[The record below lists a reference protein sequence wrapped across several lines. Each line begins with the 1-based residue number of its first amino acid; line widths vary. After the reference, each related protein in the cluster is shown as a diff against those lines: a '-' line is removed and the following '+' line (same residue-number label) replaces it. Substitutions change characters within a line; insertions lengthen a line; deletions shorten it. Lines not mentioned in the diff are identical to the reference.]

1 MQSILRISHIGIR
14 TTTRKTILLF
24 FLLPCISFFISL
36 FIPLEMNDF
45 RKENIHSLKV
55 FDRHGKI
62 LREYLNDE
70 QGRGEWIPFHKISR
84 RVVDATISAEDK
96 RFYSHPGI
104 DPIAI
109 VRAVYENL
117 FLSARSG
124 GSSIT
129 QQVIRSVYHHPR
141 TLGYK
146 ITEAWYALRLER
158 MMEKEEILEHYLNR
172 APYGNQLNGIQA
184 AAKYYFDKPA
194 SELSIAEAAFLA
206 GLPNAP
212 TQLNPYKN
220 HDAAMKR
227 QKKILRLL
235 LAHEK
240 ITQKEYDR
248 AIVQPIP
255 VVSPETKFKA
265 PHAVELVYAQVMNT
279 EDVVISNP
287 DVFYAK
293 HPSDRDEKSDRA
305 TGFLPPQRG
314 TRNRNV
320 RVKNGI
326 RRPSTRPAES
336 AALAQDDYDQCG
348 RPASIT
354 TTLDIE
360 LQSDLHWIVKG
371 HLAHLKK
378 KHVSN
383 AAVIVIHNQTGEI
396 RTLIGSADYF
406 NQSISGNVN
415 GALALR
421 QPGSAMKPFTYAV
434 ALESGFTPSTLI
446 ADVPTSLPA
455 EGGDYVPENY
465 DREYHGPV
473 RLRTALACSYNI
485 PAVRVLHSIGKDALF
500 GRLQQ
505 VGITTLDK
513 SPAHY
518 GYGLTLGNAE
528 VTLLELTNAYRT
540 FANSGKWNPVKIV
553 KEMKG
558 ITGEDV
564 TQRIS
569 LEEGESKK
577 VISDEAAY
585 LITDILKDPVAR
597 RPAFGNHFRFS
608 FPCAVKT
615 GTTKDYKDNWAIGY
629 TPEYTV
635 GVWTG
640 NFDSKP
646 MLQVS
651 GVTGAGQIFTDVM
664 NLIMTKYSSSTDDF
678 VRPKQIITK
687 TICARSGKLP
697 TANCDKTI
705 QEQFIAREIPTVRCD
720 IHKKYFV
727 KNSNGNLTPT
737 LFEIFP
743 PEYKEWAAWEDI
755 PQPPA
760 TAIEA
765 REQRS
770 NAVAVNNLTIIF
782 PHDGDV
788 FKIDPVLR
796 REYQKIKIDALIP
809 RTVSDA
815 QLVING
821 IEKIRYDREGT
832 WWQLQKGE
840 HMFQLLSLSGKRRVS
855 SEKIKITVE

>member
-1 MQSILRISHIGIR
+1 MTIKKFIS
-14 TTTRKTILLF
+14 
-24 FLLPCISFFISL
+24 FLLLSLSALFFISL
-36 FIPLEMNDF
+36 FIPLETNDF
-45 RKENIHSLKV
+45 RKESIHSLKV
-55 FDRHGKI
+55 LDRNGKI
-62 LREYLNDE
+62 LREFLNDE
-70 QGRGEWIPFHKISR
+70 QGRGEWIAVEKISHH
-84 RVVDATISAEDK
+84 VVDATIAAEDK
-96 RFYSHPGI
+96 RFYSHYGV
-104 DPIAI
+104 DPIAMT
-109 VRAVYENL
+109 RAVYENL

-129 QQVIRSVYHHPR
+129 QQVIRTVYHHPR
-141 TLGYK
+141 TFGNK

-158 MMEKEEILEHYLNR
+158 MMEKEEILEQYFNR

-212 TQLNPYKN
+212 TFLNPHKN
-220 HDAAMKR
+220 HAAAMMR

-240 ITQKEYDR
+240 ITQQEYER

-265 PHAVELVYAQVMNT
+265 PHAVELVYAQVMKREN
-279 EDVVISNP
+279 DNVVILSEAKNLPEAWEPLQSPAHRP
-287 DVFYAK
+287 DSSLRPGKNV
-293 HPSDRDEKSDRA
+293 
-305 TGFLPPQRG
+305 G
-314 TRNRNV
+314 TTFRMTS
-320 RVKNGI
+320 I
-326 RRPSTRPAES
+326 SRPV
-336 AALAQDDYDQCG
+336 Q
-348 RPASIT
+348 IT

-360 LQSDLHWIVKG
+360 LQTDLQWVVKG
-371 HLAHLKK
+371 HLEQLKK

-383 AAVIVIHNQTGEI
+383 AALIVIHNQTGEI

-415 GALALR
+415 GVLALR

-434 ALESGFTPSTLI
+434 ALESGFTPSTLL

-505 VGITTLDK
+505 VGITTLDR
-513 SPAHY
+513 SPKHY

-540 FANSGKWNPVKIV
+540 FANNGVWDPVKIV
-553 KEMKG
+553 KEESG
-558 ITGEDV
+558 IAGEDL
-564 TQRIS
+564 TEPIP
-569 LEEGESKK
+569 LESGERCK

-615 GTTKDYKDNWAIGY
+615 GTTKDYKDNWTIGY

-664 NLIMTKYSSSTDDF
+664 NLIMTKYSSVVNDF
-678 VRPKQIITK
+678 VRPKNITTR

-697 TANCDKTI
+697 TAHCEKTI
-705 QEQFIAREIPTVRCD
+705 QELFIAKKIPTERCD

-727 KNSNGNLTPT
+727 RRSDGSLQDKV
-737 LFEIFP
+737 FEIFS
-743 PEYKEWAAWEDI
+743 PEYKEWAELENL
-755 PQPPA
+755 PRPPA
-760 TAIEA
+760 TAIESDA
-765 REQRS
+765 RSS
-770 NAVAVNNLTIIF
+770 NRLTANRPVIVF

-788 FKIDPVLR
+788 FKVDPVLR
-796 REYQKIKIDALIP
+796 REYQKIKIDALLPHTI
-809 RTVSDA
+809 SDA

-821 IEKIRYDREGT
+821 NERVAYNREGT
-832 WWQLQKGE
+832 WWQLRKGE
-840 HMFQLLSLSGKRRVS
+840 HHLQLSAFSQKGKIS
-855 SEKIKITVE
+855 SAKIKIFVE

>member
-1 MQSILRISHIGIR
+1 MTIKKLISLL
-14 TTTRKTILLF
+14 LLF
-24 FLLPCISFFISL
+24 FITLFVLSL
-36 FIPLEMNDF
+36 FTPLDENDF
-45 RKENIHSLKV
+45 RKESIHSLKV
-55 FDRHGKI
+55 LDRNGKI

-70 QGRGEWIPFHKISR
+70 EGRGEWIAFDKISHH
-84 RVVDATISAEDK
+84 VIDATIVAEDK
-96 RFYSHPGI
+96 RFYSHFGV
-104 DPIAI
+104 DPTAI

-129 QQVIRSVYHHPR
+129 QQVIRTVYHHPR
-141 TLGYK
+141 TLYYK
-146 ITEAWYALRLER
+146 GMEAWYALRLER
-158 MMEKEEILEHYLNR
+158 MMEKEEILEQYFNR

-194 SELSIAEAAFLA
+194 GELSIAEAAFLA

-212 TQLNPYKN
+212 TLLNPHKN

-227 QKKILRLL
+227 QKKILGLL
-235 LAHEK
+235 LEHEK
-240 ITQKEYDR
+240 ITTQEYDR

-255 VVSPETKFKA
+255 IITPETKFKA
-265 PHAVELVYAQVMNT
+265 PHAVEMVYAQLMKREN
-279 EDVVISNP
+279 DHPVISNP
-287 DVFYAK
+287 DVLY
-293 HPSDRDEKSDRA
+293 RDEKSDRDPR
-305 TGFLPPQRG
+305 FLAPLRG
-314 TRNRNV
+314 TRNGNEGV
-320 RVKNGI
+320 GSNQTH
-326 RRPSTRPAES
+326 PSTRPAES
-336 AALAQDDYDQCG
+336 AGLTCLRQNEASATCRQAQDDYTKNM
-348 RPASIT
+348 RPAAIT
-354 TTLDIE
+354 TTLDLE
-360 LQSDLHWIVKG
+360 LQSDIQWVVKG
-371 HLAHLKK
+371 HLAQLKK

-383 AAVIVIHNQTGEI
+383 AAVVVIHNQTGEI

-434 ALESGFTPSTLI
+434 ALESGFTPSTLL
-446 ADVPTSLPA
+446 ADVPTSLSA

-500 GRLQQ
+500 GRLEQ

-540 FANSGKWNPVKIV
+540 FANNGFWSPVKIV
-553 KEMKG
+553 KEERG
-558 ITGEDV
+558 IAGEIL
-564 TQRIS
+564 TQPIP
-569 LEEGESKK
+569 LEAGESRK
-577 VISDEAAY
+577 VISDEAAF

-597 RPAFGNHFRFS
+597 RPVFGNHFRFS

-615 GTTKDYKDNWAIGY
+615 GTTKDYKDNWTIGY
-629 TPEYTV
+629 TSEYTV

-664 NLIMTKYSSSTDDF
+664 NLIMTKSSSLTDNGIP
-678 VRPKQIITK
+678 PKNIITR

-705 QEQFIAREIPTVRCD
+705 QEKFIAKKIPTERCD
-720 IHKKYFV
+720 IHRKYFV
-727 KNSNGNLTPT
+727 KTSDGNFQSKV
-737 LFEIFP
+737 FEIFP
-743 PEYKEWAAWEDI
+743 PEYKEWAALENI

-760 TAIEA
+760 TAIELSE
-765 REQRS
+765 RRS
-770 NAVAVNNLTIIF
+770 PTAAVFHPTIIF
-782 PHDGDV
+782 PHNGDV

-796 REYQKIKIDALIP
+796 REFQKIKIDALLP
-809 RTVSDA
+809 PTVSDVR
-815 QLVING
+815 LTIDG
-821 IEKIRYDREGT
+821 KETIRYERERT
-832 WWQLQKGE
+832 WWQLRKGE
-840 HMFQLLSLSGKRRVS
+840 HLLQLSALSKMKKITSD
-855 SEKIKITVE
+855 KIKILVE